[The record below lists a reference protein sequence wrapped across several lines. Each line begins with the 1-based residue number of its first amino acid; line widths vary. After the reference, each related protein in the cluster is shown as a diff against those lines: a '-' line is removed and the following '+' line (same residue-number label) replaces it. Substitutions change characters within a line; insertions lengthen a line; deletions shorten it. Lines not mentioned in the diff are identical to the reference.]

1 MGKIPT
7 KMKQRVIVVPKDKV
21 AQELLDRDEATDQQ
35 LLELYL
41 SNEEFYFLYKKG
53 IFELIN
59 QITGSLI
66 DDFENDSV
74 LEKEKILKIIE
85 SLNAQ
90 RVMFT
95 NEWLVIIQKIVN
107 LFEEALKRGTGVHFY
122 F

>member
-1 MGKIPT
+1 MV
-7 KMKQRVIVVPKDKV
+7 QRVIVVPKDRL
-21 AQELLDRDEATDQQ
+21 AQELLERDEATDQQ

-41 SNEEFYFLYKKG
+41 SDEEFYFLYKQG

-59 QITGSLI
+59 QIAGSLI
-66 DDFENDSV
+66 DDFEDDSV

-90 RVMFT
+90 KAMFT
-95 NEWLVIIQKIVN
+95 NEWTVIIQKIVG
-107 LFEEALKRGTGVHFY
+107 LFEESLKRSTGVYFY

>member
-1 MGKIPT
+1 MG
-7 KMKQRVIVVPKDKV
+7 QRVIVVPKDRL

-41 SNEEFYFLYKKG
+41 SDEEFYFLYKRG
-53 IFELIN
+53 IFALIN
-59 QITGSLI
+59 QIAGSLI

-90 RVMFT
+90 KAMFT
-95 NEWLVIIQKIVN
+95 NEWLVIIQKIVD